1 MLKQVRFKVNIL
13 LLFLFFGGGTL
24 SGNDDICRRIS
35 LIYNG
40 LSKEGVFTQEDFA
53 FLGGLQ
59 EMDLAESPDS
69 IKYQYHYLFGSWL
82 DAYDGDLTQRI
93 FHVSAAVKLVET
105 SKSVL
110 EYSIFDIEYLWLL
123 QALARYYEEQDFVDD
138 AIVQYERTLLRG
150 RMIDKDLPNKNL
162 RRVKSNCLLSLG
174 DLYGKKGFEREAIEC
189 YKQAFEVSKIDYE
202 PNTGDVEGYFPLWS
216 FANYYYTKNNY
227 SKAVDIWNELIHFFE
242 AANAEQT
249 LEYADAFYQIGA
261 AYEKQRQYNLAITS
275 YRKIIETYKN
285 VGNIE
290 ESLKAYGNLFCIYAD
305 MGNMEGFNEIKTF
318 FYDYYL
324 ENQQTPEYYK
334 TLWAASTL
342 LPAQESNVVKEDLMA
357 AFSQLELSQQIRL
370 LTKFANDDLQSDPN
384 QAIVF
389 CNQALELIEKSEH
402 KDSAP
407 GWYYDIE
414 SLKGIAYKDLNNIEL
429 AIESCEKAFSMLSQI
444 RSINKDT
451 HAGLLFSLSNLYL
464 DAKRYSDVIIM
475 ESQLLPMII
484 EMYGIGS
491 SYANNLTILGIG
503 QMYCK
508 KYKDALASFEQVA
521 QIVEKEVGRDN
532 MTFAT
537 NLHNIGRAYMLKGDK
552 KKAKTFLLEAKE
564 LQLDLTGAI
573 DEKTNQYLNEL
584 GIYE

>member
-69 IKYQYHYLFGSWL
+69 TKYQYHYLFGSWL

-162 RRVKSNCLLSLG
+162 RRVKSNCLQSLG
-174 DLYGKKGFEREAIEC
+174 DLYGKKGFERETIAC

-261 AYEKQRQYNLAITS
+261 AYEKQRQYNLAIKS
-275 YRKIIETYKN
+275 YRKSIETYKN

-290 ESLKAYGNLFCIYAD
+290 ESLKAYGNLFCIYAE

-342 LPAQESNVVKEDLMA
+342 LPAQELNVVKEDLMA
-357 AFSQLELSQQIRL
+357 AFSQLELSQQVRL

-384 QAIVF
+384 QAIAF

-407 GWYYDIE
+407 
-414 SLKGIAYKDLNNIEL
+414 
-429 AIESCEKAFSMLSQI
+429 
-444 RSINKDT
+444 
-451 HAGLLFSLSNLYL
+451 
-464 DAKRYSDVIIM
+464 
-475 ESQLLPMII
+475 
-484 EMYGIGS
+484 
-491 SYANNLTILGIG
+491 
-503 QMYCK
+503 
-508 KYKDALASFEQVA
+508 
-521 QIVEKEVGRDN
+521 
-532 MTFAT
+532 
-537 NLHNIGRAYMLKGDK
+537 
-552 KKAKTFLLEAKE
+552 
-564 LQLDLTGAI
+564 
-573 DEKTNQYLNEL
+573 
-584 GIYE
+584 

>member
-40 LSKEGVFTQEDFA
+40 LSKEGVFTQNDFA

-93 FHVSAAVKLVET
+93 FHVSAAVRLVET
-105 SKSVL
+105 SQSALKG
-110 EYSIFDIEYLWLL
+110 SIFDIEYLWLL
-123 QALARYYEEQDFVDD
+123 QALASYYKEQGSLDK
-138 AIVQYERTLLRG
+138 AIFQYERTLLRG

-174 DLYGKKGFEREAIEC
+174 DLYGKKGFDREAIEC
-189 YKQAFEVSKIDYE
+189 YKQAFEISKIDYE
-202 PNTGDVEGYFPLWS
+202 PNIDDAEGYFPLWS
-216 FANYYYTKNNY
+216 LANYYAHTKNNY
-227 SKAVDIWNELIHFFE
+227 SKAVDTWNDLIHFFE
-242 AANAEQT
+242 TSNVYTPEC
-249 LEYADAFYQIGA
+249 ADAFFHLGF
-261 AYEKQRQYNLAITS
+261 AYDKQKQYDLAIKS
-275 YRKIIETYKN
+275 YKKSIEIYKT
-285 VGNIE
+285 VGRIE
-290 ESLKAYGNLFCIYAD
+290 ESLGACGNLFCTYAEIGD
-305 MGNMEGFNEIKTF
+305 MDGFNEMKTF
-318 FYDYYL
+318 LYDYYS
-324 ENQQTPEYYK
+324 EKQQTQKYYK
-334 TLWAASTL
+334 TFWAATTL
-342 LPAQESNVVKEDLMA
+342 LPTQYSKIVKEELMV
-357 AFSQLELSQQIRL
+357 AFSQLELSQQVKIFTR
-370 LTKFANDDLQSDPN
+370 FADDNLQSNPE
-384 QAIVF
+384 QAIAF
-389 CNQALELIEKSEH
+389 CNQALELIDKSEY

-407 GWYYDIE
+407 GWYFDIE
-414 SLKGIAYKDLNNIEL
+414 NIKGFALQELNKVEQ
-429 AIESCEKAFSMLSQI
+429 AIKSCEKSLNLLSQI
-444 RSINKDT
+444 RDVNKET
-451 HAGLLFSLSNLYL
+451 HAGLLFRLSNLYL
-464 DAKRYSDVIIM
+464 DAKRYTDIIVT

-484 EMYGIGS
+484 EMYGIGF
-491 SYANNLTILGIG
+491 SYVDNLTILGIG

-521 QIVEKEVGRDN
+521 QIVEQEAGRDN
-532 MTFAT
+532 ITFAT
-537 NLHNIGRAYMLKGDK
+537 TLHNIGRVYMLKGDK